1 MGFSSECCEYVLL
14 ALVNKDTVLAYGR
27 VEFSKV
33 GNPGRDRG
41 GKKME
46 SGRRHVATERGRC
59 QNLTSRPQPHGDT
72 QIDRNGL
79 I

>member
-46 SGRRHVATERGRC
+46 SGRC
-59 QNLTSRPQPHGDT
+59 QKSLKETDT
-72 QIDRNGL
+72 RTLL
-79 I
+79 IIYRLIEMG